1 MDQNRFTIE
10 LEKPET
16 PLNLVATMAG
26 VSRKAGRGALA
37 QAADLLRLRLGPGK
51 IEMDEYYLY
60 GLYDRSR
67 FSAQEAAR
75 FAGRR
80 RQSEDAKV
88 VNDPAWYML
97 GQDKLAAGA
106 LLEGLGLPVPRLQAI
121 LNRDVDAPDLTVLR
135 TREVLASYLRDGIT
149 YPFFSKPVGG
159 SFSLGIVGVE
169 RFDAATDRLQ
179 LAAGGDVLVDDYVA
193 ALFDAYEA
201 GPRYHLQGFMFQEL
215 LRTHPDLETLCGTPS
230 LATLRVIL
238 MIEDGKARLYRVAWK
253 IPAGTNQAD
262 NYWRSGNLLAPV
274 DIETGLAG
282 SASRGFGLEQVHV
295 DQHPDTGAA
304 IKGFAVPDWAA
315 LVELACNA
323 TDAFPGMAMQ
333 AWDIAPTDKG
343 PYLIEVNGVGDYTL
357 PQIAHG
363 KGLLDDTLLAVQQR
377 CRQRK
382 TR

>member
-16 PLNLVATMAG
+16 PLNLVANLAA
-26 VSRKAGRGALA
+26 VSRKAGRGAMA

-67 FSAQEAAR
+67 FSAQEVAC

-80 RQSEDAKV
+80 RQSEDAQV

-121 LNRDVDAPDLTVLR
+121 LNRDVDAPGLTVLR
-135 TREVLASYLRDGIT
+135 TREALAGYLREGIT

-169 RFDAATDRLQ
+169 GLNVATDRLR
-179 LAAGGDVLVDDYVA
+179 LTAGGDVPVDDYVA

-201 GPRYHLQGFMFQEL
+201 GPRYHLQGFMFQ
-215 LRTHPDLETLCGTPS
+215 
-230 LATLRVIL
+230 
-238 MIEDGKARLYRVAWK
+238 
-253 IPAGTNQAD
+253 
-262 NYWRSGNLLAPV
+262 
-274 DIETGLAG
+274 
-282 SASRGFGLEQVHV
+282 
-295 DQHPDTGAA
+295 
-304 IKGFAVPDWAA
+304 
-315 LVELACNA
+315 
-323 TDAFPGMAMQ
+323 
-333 AWDIAPTDKG
+333 
-343 PYLIEVNGVGDYTL
+343 
-357 PQIAHG
+357 
-363 KGLLDDTLLAVQQR
+363 
-377 CRQRK
+377 
-382 TR
+382 